1 MYGSRAAKSYGSGGS
16 PCRVSGVTVRCSFT
30 CAIAIILRSLV
41 FKPRIARHSS
51 PHILAARTCCPLPQ
65 QEALVAEFLLRWFHY
80 LGGITWIGLLYYFN
94 FVQGPFMAEADP
106 GAKSTATQKLLPRAL
121 SWFRGGAIGTFLTG
135 VLIIA
140 KRFGESPLGAA
151 AWSTPWAI
159 TILTGALFGTLMFFN
174 VVLVI
179 WPKQQI
185 VIASAK
191 AAASGGQA
199 NVAAPVA
206 ARRAFLASRTNVV
219 FSIPMLF
226 FMGAASHF
234 TLLGGGNRTAYWAG
248 VIAVAALLE
257 INSLTATTGA
267 TTKPIE
273 KIPGVIVTGFVGG
286 ASVYAVARAFLTPV
300 AGTGWRWEHH
310 AG

>member
-1 MYGSRAAKSYGSGGS
+1 
-16 PCRVSGVTVRCSFT
+16 
-30 CAIAIILRSLV
+30 
-41 FKPRIARHSS
+41 
-51 PHILAARTCCPLPQ
+51 
-65 QEALVAEFLLRWFHY
+65 VAECLLRWLHY

-121 SWFRGGAIGTFLTG
+121 RWFRGGAILTFLTG
-135 VLIIA
+135 LAIIG
-140 KRFGESPLGAA
+140 KRLGESPLGAA

-159 TILTGALFGTLMFFN
+159 TILTGGLFGTLMFLN

-191 AAASGGQA
+191 AAASGGQPNA
-199 NVAAPVA
+199 VAPVA

-226 FMGAASHF
+226 YMGAASHY
-234 TLLGGGNRTAYWAG
+234 TLPAGGNHAAYWAS
-248 VIAVAALLE
+248 VIVVAAVLE

-273 KIPGVIVTGFVGG
+273 KIPGVIVTGFVVW
-286 ASVYAVARAFLTPV
+286 AVVYGLARAFLS
-300 AGTGWRWEHH
+300 A
-310 AG
+310 

>member
-1 MYGSRAAKSYGSGGS
+1 
-16 PCRVSGVTVRCSFT
+16 
-30 CAIAIILRSLV
+30 
-41 FKPRIARHSS
+41 
-51 PHILAARTCCPLPQ
+51 
-65 QEALVAEFLLRWFHY
+65 VAEFLLRWFHY

-106 GAKSTATQKLLPRAL
+106 AAKSTATQKLLPRAL
-121 SWFRGGAIGTFLTG
+121 RWFRGGAIVTFLTG
-135 VLIIA
+135 IAIIG
-140 KRFGESPLGAA
+140 KRLGESPLGAA

-179 WPKQQI
+179 WPKQLI

-199 NVAAPVA
+199 NAAAPVA

-234 TLLGGGNRTAYWAG
+234 TLPGGGNHAAYWAS
-248 VIAVAALLE
+248 VIVVAGLLE
-257 INSLTATTGA
+257 INSLIATTGA

-273 KIPGVIVTGFVGG
+273 KIPGVIVTGFVVW
-286 ASVYAVARAFLTPV
+286 AVVYALARAFLS
-300 AGTGWRWEHH
+300 A
-310 AG
+310 